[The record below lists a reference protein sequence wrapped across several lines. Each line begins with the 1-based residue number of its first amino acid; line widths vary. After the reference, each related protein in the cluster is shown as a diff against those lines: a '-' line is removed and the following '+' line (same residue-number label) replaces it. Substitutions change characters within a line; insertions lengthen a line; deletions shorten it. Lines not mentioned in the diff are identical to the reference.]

1 MSPSLP
7 ALLMR
12 QSDEP
17 GLAFSSCTHLAVMPW
32 TAPAPAG
39 ALGSLTCTWPNSDW
53 CLPAPDDDAPRGL
66 ASPQATPA
74 PTETKVATTTRT
86 TLFRCT
92 GREAYRRHP
101 AGQRHRKRMS
111 DTFAVVERRTFLKA
125 VGGLGLLAL
134 APATRVRALLDAAP

>member
-7 ALLMR
+7 ALLIR

-53 CLPAPDDDAPRGL
+53 CLPAADDDAPSGL
-66 ASPQATPA
+66 ASPHATPA
-74 PTETKVATTTRT
+74 PTETRVATTTRT
-86 TLFRCT
+86 TLLRCT
-92 GREAYRRHP
+92 VRKPTDGTLADPGIRRARQIRSP
-101 AGQRHRKRMS
+101 WWSG
-111 DTFAVVERRTFLKA
+111 
-125 VGGLGLLAL
+125 
-134 APATRVRALLDAAP
+134 APF